1 MCDDSTEPAPDLL
14 DRARAG
20 DAEAFDE
27 LARGILPRLARWA
40 LVKAGGGDE
49 ADEVVQRTLV
59 RVHQG
64 LGGFRGDARFTTWVH
79 RIANNVWLDLE
90 RARGSRSRME
100 EGLMGDTVTLGT
112 AVGQRADEGLDRREA
127 KELVTRLFDEL
138 APRQR
143 EVLELVDLQG
153 YEPMEAASIMEIS
166 PSTARVHLHRAR
178 RTLRRAIL
186 EHHPYVA
193 EEYGT

>member
-1 MCDDSTEPAPDLL
+1 MCDDATEPAPELL
-14 DRARAG
+14 ERARAG

-27 LARGILPRLARWA
+27 VVRDIFPRLARWA
-40 LVKAGGGDE
+40 LVMAGGSDE

-59 RVHQG
+59 RIHRG

-79 RIANNVWLDLE
+79 RIANNVWLDME
-90 RARGSRSRME
+90 RSRGSRSKME
-100 EGLMGDTVTLGT
+100 EGLMREAVTI
-112 AVGQRADEGLDRREA
+112 EGPTGPGPEEGFARREA
-127 KELVTRLFDEL
+127 VEIVTRFFDAL

-153 YEPMEAASIMEIS
+153 YDPSEAASIMEIS

-186 EHHPYVA
+186 DHHPHMA

>member
-1 MCDDSTEPAPDLL
+1 MCDDSTEPAPELL
-14 DRARAG
+14 ERARAG

-27 LARGILPRLARWA
+27 VVRDIFPRLARWA
-40 LVKAGGGDE
+40 LVMAGGSDE

-59 RVHQG
+59 RIHRG

-79 RIANNVWLDLE
+79 RIANHVWLDME
-90 RARGSRSRME
+90 RSRGSRSKME
-100 EGLMGDTVTLGT
+100 ELMRESVTI
-112 AVGQRADEGLDRREA
+112 EGPTGPGPEESLARREA
-127 KELVTRLFDEL
+127 VEIVTRFFDAL

-153 YEPMEAASIMEIS
+153 YEPSEAASIMEIS

-186 EHHPYVA
+186 DHHPHLA
-193 EEYGT
+193 EEYGK

>member
-1 MCDDSTEPAPDLL
+1 M
-14 DRARAG
+14 
-20 DAEAFDE
+20 
-27 LARGILPRLARWA
+27 
-40 LVKAGGGDE
+40 AGGSDE

-59 RVHQG
+59 RIHRG

-79 RIANNVWLDLE
+79 RIANNVWLDME
-90 RARGSRSRME
+90 RSRGSRSKMEESLMRETVTIEGPTGPGPE
-100 EGLMGDTVTLGT
+100 EGL
-112 AVGQRADEGLDRREA
+112 ARREA
-127 KELVTRLFDEL
+127 VEIVTRFFDAL

-153 YEPMEAASIMEIS
+153 YEPSEAASIMEIS

-186 EHHPYVA
+186 DHHPHMA
-193 EEYGT
+193 EEYGK

>member
-1 MCDDSTEPAPDLL
+1 MRDDSTEPAPELL
-14 DRARAG
+14 ERARAG

-27 LARGILPRLARWA
+27 VVRDIFPRLARWA

-59 RVHQG
+59 RIHRG
-64 LGGFRGDARFTTWVH
+64 LGGFRGDARFTTWVY
-79 RIANNVWLDLE
+79 RIANNVWLDME
-90 RARGSRSRME
+90 RSRGSRSKME
-100 EGLMGDTVTLGT
+100 EDLMRETVTLRPPG
-112 AVGQRADEGLDRREA
+112 GPRPDEGLARREA
-127 KELVTRLFDEL
+127 VDLVTRFFEEL

-143 EVLELVDLQG
+143 EVLELVDLRG
-153 YEPMEAASIMEIS
+153 YEPSEAASIMEIS

-186 EHHPYVA
+186 DRHPHLA
-193 EEYGT
+193 EEYGA